1 MDWLAA
7 MAMAHGLQLS
17 VVGGAVR
24 DQLLGKSTPDKD
36 LDLVV
41 EGEGSWPAIQL
52 LELIENQELP
62 AGFQLKQSQSFESF
76 GTAQLHLHTPSG
88 PLLCDLSSARSERY
102 AFPGAHPEVEPADL
116 LEDLKRRDF
125 SINAIAERLPSGQ
138 SPLLDPFDGEGDLR
152 AGQLKLL
159 HPLSIEDDP
168 SRLLRGVRYGARL
181 GLELAPETT
190 AQVQSTLDSW
200 PWPEDAPALASR
212 SRMELELLF
221 AESGWRS
228 ALQLLEKWRGLELI
242 QRGWKTLPARS
253 TAWLQRLGQWGHAID
268 PAWSAEELRLVGLL
282 RLVPD
287 QDNSLAV
294 AERLQ
299 LAHRQQQLLRRSLE
313 LQTWLQGLSPE
324 STHAWKPS
332 HWTDALEER
341 GEKAE
346 PALVLM
352 LLGPN
357 HQQYRRPLLR
367 WLLRW
372 RLIESPLNA
381 KELMSQGLSA
391 GPALGQRLKEL
402 RAEAIN
408 QHA

>member
-7 MAMAHGLQLS
+7 VALAHGLQLS

-24 DQLLGKSTPDKD
+24 DRLLGKSTPDKD

-102 AFPGAHPEVEPADL
+102 AFPGAHPEVQPTDL
-116 LEDLKRRDF
+116 VGDLRRRDF
-125 SINAIAERLPSGQ
+125 SINAIAECLPLGS
-138 SPLLDPFDGEGDLR
+138 SPLLDPFDGKGDLKK
-152 AGQLKLL
+152 GQLKLL
-159 HPLSIEDDP
+159 HPLSLEDDP
-168 SRLLRGVRYGARL
+168 SRLLRGVRYGTRL

-200 PWPEDAPALASR
+200 PWPDDAPALASR
-212 SRMELELLF
+212 SRMELELLLS
-221 AESGWRS
+221 ESCWRS
-228 ALQLLEKWRGLELI
+228 ALKRLEKWRGLELI

-253 TAWLQRLGQWGHAID
+253 AAWLQRLGQWGHAID

-282 RLVPD
+282 WLVPR
-287 QDNSLAV
+287 QKNWLAI

-299 LAHRQQQLLRRSLE
+299 LAHRQQQLLSRSLE
-313 LQTWLQGLSPE
+313 LQTWLEGLSPE
-324 STHAWKPS
+324 TTQSWKASDWTH
-332 HWTDALEER
+332 ALEER
-341 GEKAE
+341 G
-346 PALVLM
+346 
-352 LLGPN
+352 
-357 HQQYRRPLLR
+357 
-367 WLLRW
+367 
-372 RLIESPLNA
+372 
-381 KELMSQGLSA
+381 
-391 GPALGQRLKEL
+391 
-402 RAEAIN
+402 
-408 QHA
+408 